1 MIEPSPGWVNTT
13 HDWAATVDAEH
24 LALVR
29 RAPDVFAAGGVS
41 HLILEVLAYAAD
53 EAEAS
58 GATGLCRV
66 TLHADGS
73 VSVADDGRGTD
84 TRADAD
90 GQLVKKPVMATK
102 DLRFFDSPQAEQLP
116 DGQPR
121 RGMSVVA
128 ALSSWLVHEN
138 RRRDGAWT
146 QRYEYGIPVTGL
158 VAMPAQDATGTTV
171 RFLPDDSVRPG
182 VRLMPL
188 LTTDWPR
195 LKIQVFDE
203 RR

>member
-1 MIEPSPGWVNTT
+1 VVSEPWVNTT
-13 HDWAATVDAEH
+13 HDWAGTVDVGH
-24 LALVR
+24 LAEVR
-29 RAPDVFAAGGVS
+29 REPGTFAPGGVS

-58 GATGLCRV
+58 GVTGQCRV

-84 TRADAD
+84 TRFDAA
-90 GQLVKKPVMATK
+90 GRPVKKPVMATK
-102 DLRFFDSPQAEQLP
+102 DLRFFDSPDAEQLP
-116 DGQPR
+116 DGHPR

-138 RRRDGAWT
+138 RRRNGAWT
-146 QRYEYGIPVTGL
+146 QRYEYGVPVTDL

-171 RFLPDDSVRPG
+171 HFLPDDSVRPG

-188 LTTDWPR
+188 LTAGWPR